1 MLIKAPY
8 FQSLK
13 QHFYVE
19 QNDPFYLLCYFNVTL
34 NLSQVQV
41 TLYLSDRQQTLT
53 VPQEIWHSD
62 EQDD

>member
-1 MLIKAPY
+1 MLSKMT
-8 FQSLK
+8 
-13 QHFYVE
+13 HFTY
-19 QNDPFYLLCYFNVTL
+19 YFNVTL
-34 NLSQVQV
+34 NLSQIQV

>member
-1 MLIKAPY
+1 MT
-8 FQSLK
+8 
-13 QHFYVE
+13 HFTY
-19 QNDPFYLLCYFNVTL
+19 YFNVTL
-34 NLSQVQV
+34 NLSQIQV